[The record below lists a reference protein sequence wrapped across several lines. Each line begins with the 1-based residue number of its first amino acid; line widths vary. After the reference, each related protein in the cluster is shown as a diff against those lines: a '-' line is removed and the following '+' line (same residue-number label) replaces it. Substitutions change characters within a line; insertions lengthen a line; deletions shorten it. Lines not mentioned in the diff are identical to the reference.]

1 MDETILSIRDEG
13 FQLRIL
19 IKNVLLQFNFI
30 QRLNHLVNS
39 SADFGHVLP
48 FVLEFFYGSE
58 EFLEVFGH
66 VGLVLF
72 TSPVTISCE
81 EL

>member
-1 MDETILSIRDEG
+1 VDEAILSIRDEG

-19 IKNVLLQFNFI
+19 IKNVLFQFNFI

-48 FVLEFFYGSE
+48 LVLEFFDGS
-58 EFLEVFGH
+58 
-66 VGLVLF
+66 
-72 TSPVTISCE
+72 
-81 EL
+81 